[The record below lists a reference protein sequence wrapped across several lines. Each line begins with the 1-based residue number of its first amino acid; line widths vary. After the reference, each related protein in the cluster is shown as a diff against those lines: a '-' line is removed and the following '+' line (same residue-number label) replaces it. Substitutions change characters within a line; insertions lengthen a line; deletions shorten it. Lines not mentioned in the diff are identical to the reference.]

1 MRLSLRGKPM
11 AHDPSNE
18 GDEEDC
24 APQVILAKSSLNVTF
39 QTEADEWHRP
49 QNEYSTIARAA
60 SLFNA
65 SHCSFALSTPFYSH
79 ESEDAPKTFKI
90 IPSQFLRLAERNIPR
105 QPQPTASG
113 FSQWIYSLYAKAYGD
128 DDDRERG
135 IALEQQLIDLRK
147 HAAYSLDNSFL
158 RSLGSD
164 WRLIHS
170 GLHVHGDYPIDY
182 FNIRELPVNGSP
194 LRASPDLVYQNWR
207 RSEIL
212 IVEIKNSRL
221 PITTNLWPNV
231 WAQLWC
237 YAQISQALNARKVT
251 VVGEVWGEHW
261 TGQGGGKWNPRR
273 PVVYLRASVRRDPRA
288 PAYDRFFRKLFDIYR
303 GVS

>member
-1 MRLSLRGKPM
+1 M
-11 AHDPSNE
+11 AHDHPKE
-18 GDEEDC
+18 GDEEDG
-24 APQVILAKSSLNVTF
+24 APQVVPTKSGIMVIFETECDGRRNPGNV
-39 QTEADEWHRP
+39 D
-49 QNEYSTIARAA
+49 STIERA
-60 SLFNA
+60 SILFNA
-65 SHCSFALSTPFYSH
+65 SHCSVIMNRNFDHSDP
-79 ESEDAPKTFKI
+79 EDPPKTFKI
-90 IPSQFLRLAERNIPR
+90 IPSQFLRLAKRNKPR

-135 IALEQQLIDLRK
+135 IALEQELIDLRK
-147 HAAYSLDNSFL
+147 QSAYSLDNTFL
-158 RSLGSD
+158 RSLQSE

-170 GLHVHGDYPIDY
+170 GLHAHGDDAIDY
-182 FNIRELPVNGSP
+182 FNIRHLPVNYLP
-194 LRASPDLVYQNWR
+194 LRASPDLIYQNWR

-261 TGQGGGKWNPRR
+261 TGWRGDKYSRLQ
-273 PVVYLRASVRRDPRA
+273 VYLRASVRRDPRA
-288 PAYDRFFRKLFDIYR
+288 PAYDRFFRSLFDIYR